1 MSRPH
6 QIFSLHTIFEFGKH
20 TGKSLSY
27 VIRTDPGY
35 IKWGISQQPDEIT
48 NETADYVIAI
58 DNNAMNFLERLYPKL
73 LNRYNKEFNA
83 LNFNRL
89 SKGSEPIK
97 ISEFLDLKK
106 IRI

>member
-20 TGKSLSY
+20 TGKTLVQ

-35 IKWGISQQPDEIT
+35 IRWGISQQPDEIT

-58 DNNAMNFLERLYPKL
+58 DNNAMNFLERMYPNL
-73 LNRYNKEFNA
+73 LSSYVKEFNSC
-83 LNFNRL
+83 NYNRL

-97 ISEFLDLKK
+97 LSDFLSLIKV
-106 IRI
+106 RN